1 MKIFLDSIGCR
12 LNQSEIEKM
21 ALQFRQAGHE
31 LVDDAG
37 HADLVVVNTCAV
49 TTAASS
55 DSRQHIRQAAKL
67 GNARIVATGCWA
79 TVDPESAL
87 KLPSVALVADNLH
100 KQSLVSDILG
110 KDDSL
115 DDNSLLPRVALPGLH
130 KRTRAFI
137 KIQDGCDNHCSYC
150 ITRIARGKS
159 RSQPLQEIL
168 SDIQSAI
175 EGGVKEIVLTGAQ
188 LGSWGK
194 DLQPR
199 AKLIVL
205 IDIIFQQTSIE
216 RLRLSSLEPWEI
228 DDDFFAI
235 FKNERFCRHLHL
247 SLQSGSMAVLKRMT
261 RRITPEK
268 YSDLILRLRK
278 TCPEIAITTDLI
290 AGFPGES
297 EIEFSESL
305 KFIQMMNFA
314 GGHVFSFSPRPAT
327 SATSLSDPVQTR
339 VKKERSILLR
349 SIISESAKQYR
360 HKFLGQ
366 NMRVLW
372 EKSENI
378 DGMKWRMEGLTDN
391 YLRVFTFSQI
401 DLWNQFSKVR
411 LSNDEGTLIKGE
423 MLEEGNMDNCQ

>member
-21 ALQFRQAGHE
+21 AMQFHQAGHE

-49 TTAASS
+49 TSAASS

-79 TVDPESAL
+79 TIDPENAL
-87 KLPSVALVADNLH
+87 LLPSVTLVADNLH
-100 KQSLVSDILG
+100 KQSLVNDILRN
-110 KDDSL
+110 DVSL
-115 DDNSLLPRVALPGLH
+115 NEKLTLSRIALPGKH

-159 RSQPLQEIL
+159 RSQPLQEIIR
-168 SDIQSAI
+168 DIQSAI
-175 EGGVKEIVLTGAQ
+175 EGDVKEIVLTGAQ
-188 LGSWGK
+188 LGSWGM
-194 DLQPR
+194 DLKPK
-199 AKLIVL
+199 AKLIDL
-205 IDIIFQQTSIE
+205 IDIIFLQTRID

-228 DDDFFAI
+228 DDDFFAV
-235 FKNERFCRHLHL
+235 FNDLRFCRHLHL
-247 SLQSGSMAVLKRMT
+247 PLQSGSLSVLKRMA

-268 YSDLILRLRK
+268 YRELILNLRK
-278 TCPEIAITTDLI
+278 TSPEIAITTDI
-290 AGFPGES
+290 IVGFPGES
-297 EIEFSESL
+297 DDEFSESL
-305 KFIQMMNFA
+305 QFIKTMNFA
-314 GGHVFSFSPRPAT
+314 GGHVFAYSPRPAT
-327 SATSLSDPVQTR
+327 SAASFPDPVQAR
-339 VKKERSILLR
+339 IKKDRSVLMR

-366 NMRVLW
+366 PMRVLW
-372 EKSENI
+372 EKSEFI

-391 YLRVFTFSQI
+391 YLRIFSFSPI

-411 LSNDEGTLIKGE
+411 LSNDEGTLLKGE
-423 MLEEGNMDNCQ
+423 LIEKGSIESY

>member
-31 LVDDAG
+31 LVDEARL
-37 HADLVVVNTCAV
+37 ADLVVVNTCAV
-49 TTAASS
+49 TSAASS

-79 TVDPESAL
+79 TVDPESASQ
-87 KLPSVALVADNLH
+87 LPSVALIADNLH

-115 DDNSLLPRVALPGLH
+115 DDNSPLPRVALPGLH

-159 RSQPLQEIL
+159 RSQSLQEIL
-168 SDIQSAI
+168 KDIQSAI

-188 LGSWGK
+188 LGSWGI
-194 DLQPR
+194 DLQPM
-199 AKLIVL
+199 AKLIDL
-205 IDIIFQQTSIE
+205 IEIIFQQTSIE

-235 FKNERFCRHLHL
+235 FKNQRFCRHLHL
-247 SLQSGSMAVLKRMT
+247 PLQSGSMAVLKRMT
-261 RRITPEK
+261 RQIIPEK

-290 AGFPGES
+290 AGFPGET
-297 EIEFSESL
+297 EIEFNESL
-305 KFIQMMNFA
+305 EFIQRMNFA

-327 SATSLSDPVQTR
+327 SAALLPGSVQTR
-339 VKKERSILLR
+339 IKKERSILLR

-360 HKFLGQ
+360 HKFLGK

-372 EKSENI
+372 EKSENFDEI
-378 DGMKWRMEGLTDN
+378 KWRLEGLTDN
-391 YLRVFTFSQI
+391 YLRVFTFSHI

-411 LSNDEGTLIKGE
+411 LLNDEDALIKGE
-423 MLEEGNMDNCQ
+423 MLEEGNIDSCQ